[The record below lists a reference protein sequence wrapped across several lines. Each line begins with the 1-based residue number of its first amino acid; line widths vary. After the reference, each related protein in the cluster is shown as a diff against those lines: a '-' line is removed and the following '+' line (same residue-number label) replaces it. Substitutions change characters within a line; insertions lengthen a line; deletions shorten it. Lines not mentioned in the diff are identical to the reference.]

1 MLIHRSNLLPHLMLF
16 EGIFPGHLKV
26 SKAKRYPLLCVD
38 TQAQFIISNHPF
50 TFRSAGQS
58 WGTGRGGGC
67 KIVIGPGLHSFGTNA
82 IFCLS
87 FLLEGMGIGCLSH
100 LSYPQSR
107 HLSPCI
113 TGCATTL
120 CLGSGCGA
128 GGDFTSMD
136 RQTSASRGH
145 RPCLY
150 LPPPSPYLC
159 ERAQI
164 HGQKGGGDST
174 PIPPPN
180 TTKNLLD
187 LPKTTE
193 TLQASAPF
201 RPLPSLLSPQ
211 ILAIPVPAISA
222 PANTCLSTQ
231 SLQCTWVLLAQWVC
245 LCTWN
250 KYFWPLSKVFLHCS
264 SDIWALTMFCQLKL
278 LLRSHREQVGAVSCA
293 PTPRHHDASP
303 EKLTKGLA
311 MKATAK
317 KNLQSQ

>member
-1 MLIHRSNLLPHLMLF
+1 M
-16 EGIFPGHLKV
+16 
-26 SKAKRYPLLCVD
+26 
-38 TQAQFIISNHPF
+38 
-50 TFRSAGQS
+50 
-58 WGTGRGGGC
+58 
-67 KIVIGPGLHSFGTNA
+67 IGPGLRSFGTNA

-136 RQTSASRGH
+136 RQTSTSRGH

-180 TTKNLLD
+180 TTKIFWIFQKPLKLC
-187 LPKTTE
+187 
-193 TLQASAPF
+193 
-201 RPLPSLLSPQ
+201 RPLHHSGHFLLS
-211 ILAIPVPAISA
+211 
-222 PANTCLSTQ
+222 CL
-231 SLQCTWVLLAQWVC
+231 
-245 LCTWN
+245 
-250 KYFWPLSKVFLHCS
+250 
-264 SDIWALTMFCQLKL
+264 
-278 LLRSHREQVGAVSCA
+278 
-293 PTPRHHDASP
+293 PRF
-303 EKLTKGLA
+303 
-311 MKATAK
+311 
-317 KNLQSQ
+317 